1 MIRTSRGRVDGG
13 RRIAVCS
20 AAALALSTI
29 SVCPVPGNIALV
41 TATIPVALADKQAP
55 GPSPAT
61 GVVMLFASASPRQM
75 SAGTA
80 IVLTGDGIG
89 LTNSHVVQGAR
100 QIIAHDPVA
109 GRDWVVSVLG
119 ADDVHDIAV
128 IRLRGAGRLPTSVMG
143 DSDRVR
149 VGQAVVAVGNVGGSG
164 TATASPGVI
173 TGLGR
178 PVITRDATGGSIER
192 LHDMIETDAWVRPG
206 DSGGPLLTGSGQ
218 VIGIDTA
225 ADGRHG
231 YAIRINDALA
241 YAHTLAQF
249 STDRLQP
256 GARAA
261 ADDQETDQ
269 GTDLDV
275 GQDVAPPPE
284 HHDLLNARLQ
294 LGTPLGSALGST
306 HRQHASSGTGRR
318 SLSAHRWGRGAQA
331 RGMRR

>member
-1 MIRTSRGRVDGG
+1 
-13 RRIAVCS
+13 VCS
-20 AAALALSTI
+20 VTALALTTLSAG
-29 SVCPVPGNIALV
+29 PVPGGAVLV
-41 TATIPVALADKQAP
+41 TAPLPVARIAATDN
-55 GPSPAT
+55 PALGSSAV
-61 GVVMLFASASPRQM
+61 GVVMLFASASPQQM

-89 LTNSHVVQGAR
+89 LTNSHVVHSAR

-109 GRDWVVSVLG
+109 GRDWVVSVIG

-128 IRLRGAGRLPTSVMG
+128 IRLRGAIGLPTSVVG

-164 TATASPGVI
+164 AATASQGVI

-178 PVITRDATGGSIER
+178 PVVTRDATGGSIER
-192 LHDMIETDAWVRPG
+192 LRDMIETDAWVRPG
-206 DSGGPLLTGSGQ
+206 DSGGPLLSTSGQ

-241 YAHTLAQF
+241 YAHILAQF
-249 STDRLQP
+249 NTDRLQP
-256 GARAA
+256 DARSA
-261 ADDQETDQ
+261 ADDHDADP
-269 GTDLDV
+269 GTDRDV
-275 GQDVAPPPE
+275 DQDVALHPE

-294 LGTPLGSALGST
+294 LGTPLGSALGSSR
-306 HRQHASSGTGRR
+306 RQHASPGTDRR
-318 SLSAHRWGRGAQA
+318 RMSARRGAQG

>member
-1 MIRTSRGRVDGG
+1 MIRTSRGRIDGG

-20 AAALALSTI
+20 VAALALSTF
-29 SVCPVPGNIALV
+29 SVCPVPGDIAVV
-41 TATIPVALADKQAP
+41 TATIPVALAGKQAP
-55 GPSPAT
+55 GSSPAA

-89 LTNSHVVQGAR
+89 LTNAHVVHGAR
-100 QIIAHDPVA
+100 QIIAHDPGA

-119 ADDVHDIAV
+119 ADELHDIAV
-128 IRLRGAGRLPTSVMG
+128 IRLRGATGLPTSVVG
-143 DSDRVR
+143 DTDRVR

-164 TATASPGVI
+164 TATASQGVI

-178 PVITRDATGGSIER
+178 RVVTRDATGGSIER
-192 LHDMIETDAWVRPG
+192 LRDMIETDAWVRSG

-261 ADDQETDQ
+261 ADDQDTDQ

-275 GQDVAPPPE
+275 DQDVAPRPE
-284 HHDLLNARLQ
+284 HRDLLNARLQ
-294 LGTPLGSALGST
+294 LGAPLGSALGSS
-306 HRQHASSGTGRR
+306 HRHHPSPATTRQRM
-318 SLSAHRWGRGAQA
+318 SAHRWARGSQG